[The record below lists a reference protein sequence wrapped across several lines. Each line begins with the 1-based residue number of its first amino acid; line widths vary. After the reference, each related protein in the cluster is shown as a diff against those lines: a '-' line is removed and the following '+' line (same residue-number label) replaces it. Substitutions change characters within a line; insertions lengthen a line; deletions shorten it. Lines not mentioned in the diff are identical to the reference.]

1 MTALRRKSPSLRGM
15 LLRQYIKG
23 RTDDMI
29 FEEMKS
35 TSRKEAFLAKRSA
48 SIGGSAG
55 EVESMA
61 AYILTERFDENLQ
74 RLIEGDYYFDPPKLI
89 CRERK

>member
-1 MTALRRKSPSLRGM
+1 
-15 LLRQYIKG
+15 
-23 RTDDMI
+23 MI

-35 TSRKEAFLAKRSA
+35 PSRKEAFLAKRMA
-48 SIGGSAG
+48 AIAG
-55 EVESMA
+55 NAAEVEGMA
-61 AYILTERFDENLQ
+61 DYILTERFDEDIE